1 MRVLLNTKPLL
12 FRKSGI
18 GYYIENILQALRQE
32 GVEVVPTVV
41 YERSMIGGLGLAA
54 GRLRGLLGR
63 FYPPFVKPLGD
74 ALIRY
79 VSGRKLS
86 AKRFDVYHETGL
98 ERMPPVQAG
107 KVCNLY
113 DLVGVRFPEVL
124 PPDLAGSLPGDLKRN
139 FAEADRVIVNTA
151 FIRAEA
157 EELLGM
163 AADRMD
169 VIPLAPAA
177 RYHVTDRT
185 ASRERIRGLTE
196 KEYVL
201 YAGTIEPRKNLKTLI
216 RAFAD
221 LRRRGHDLAL
231 VLAGGFGW
239 KYDDILSSPADLGI
253 RDSVVFTG
261 YIDEATMNDL
271 YNCAAV
277 FVYPSLYEGFGLPP
291 LEAMSCG
298 VPVIISDIPPLREVA
313 GEAALRFDV
322 HDHEAL
328 ADCIERALTD
338 SALRRELAERG
349 LLRVQDFSWQRA
361 ARETIRTYE
370 RVLQR

>member
-18 GYYIENILQALRQE
+18 GYYIENILRALRDE
-32 GVEVVPTVV
+32 GIDIVPTVDK
-41 YERSMIGGLGLAA
+41 EARSMIGTLGSTSA
-54 GRLRGLLGR
+54 RLREVFGR

-79 VSGRKLS
+79 VS
-86 AKRFDVYHETGL
+86 KRRISGNAFDIYHAAGL
-98 ERMPPVQAG
+98 EQMPPLKAR
-107 KVCNLY
+107 KVANLY
-113 DLVGVRFPEVL
+113 DLTFVRFPELL
-124 PPDLAGSLPGDLKRN
+124 PEDLARTARQDMARN
-139 FAEADRVIVNTA
+139 LSEADRVIVNTA
-151 FIRAEA
+151 FIRSEAQEILGIRAE
-157 EELLGM
+157 GI
-163 AADRMD
+163 D
-169 VIPLAPAA
+169 VIPLAPSAG
-177 RYHVTDRT
+177 YHVTDRT

-201 YAGTIEPRKNLKTLI
+201 YVGTIEPRKNLKTLMK
-216 RAFAD
+216 AFAALRQRRD
-221 LRRRGHDLAL
+221 LDL

-239 KYDDILSSPADLGI
+239 KYEDILSSPADLGI

-298 VPVIISDIPPLREVA
+298 APVIISDIPPLREVA
-313 GEAALRFDV
+313 GDAALWFDT
-322 HDHEAL
+322 HDHDAL
-328 ADCIERALTD
+328 ARCIERVLTD
-338 SALRRELAERG
+338 SELRRELAGRG
-349 LLRVQDFSWQRA
+349 LLRVRNFSWQRA

-370 RVLQR
+370 RALGR